1 MTQNIV
7 AIYEYR
13 DLNNEVIH
21 ETLRYGPVK
30 DFRQR
35 RPDGHGD
42 YIWSLQGIEPILYRL
57 PEITEAIAMRTP
69 IFLVEG
75 EKDAGGL
82 VKLGFEATT
91 SAMGAGKWR
100 DSYTEALRGA
110 QVLICPDNDAAGY
123 AHAAHVANEIYFDTE
138 CVKFI
143 QLPGPGKDVSDW
155 IAAGGTAEQIRA
167 LADAAPIYMPYDLQ
181 LEYLREYKRYTPAEL
196 LAEIEYLKT
205 APLRY
210 ARRAQLIEWALKFNQ
225 EALKHKT
232 RKKGGVDL
240 SYATT

>member
-1 MTQNIV
+1 MQTISAVYQ
-7 AIYEYR
+7 YR
-13 DLNNEVIH
+13 NLAGDVVH
-21 ETLRYGPVK
+21 ETLRYGPEK

-35 RPDGHGD
+35 RTDGVGG
-42 YIWSLQGIEPILYRL
+42 YIWNLQNIEPVLYRL
-57 PEITEAIAMRTP
+57 PEITEALRAGTP
-69 IFLVEG
+69 VFLVEG
-75 EKDAGGL
+75 EKDADNL
-82 VKLGFEATT
+82 VKMGFEATT

-110 QVLICPDNDAAGY
+110 QVLFCPDNDAAGQ
-123 AHAAHVANEIYFDTE
+123 AHAANVANEIYFTTE
-138 CVKFI
+138 CVKFV
-143 QLPGPGKDVSDW
+143 LVPRAYKDVSDW
-155 IAAGGTAEQIRA
+155 IAAGGTAAQLRA

-181 LEYLREYKRYTPAEL
+181 LEYLREYKRYTTDEL